1 MNYITKNDASRILAR
16 MMGFESDLRAV
27 YDRWEYDFH
36 ENLGRRNALV
46 SMSQEVET
54 ARVLS
59 EKYSGVSSD
68 GAAGKP
74 DIFIGEIDAELEC
87 KLTSGSR
94 SGSSVTYDFRT
105 DWDTICNK
113 GQLDYVYILADESFE
128 KFAFLFFEGLSPDD
142 FFPPASGSRGKSRM
156 NKTKGMKKC
165 TPLFGSYILRN
176 DIYVDS
182 LNEEAEIATEKFKN
196 RMIELAD
203 RPSRT
208 EKQRAR
214 IKKLISSEVLRFE
227 KKTQRLQDRIMYWT
241 DAPDNYTFVLEGLK

>member
-1 MNYITKNDASRILAR
+1 MKYITKDDASRILAR

-94 SGSSVTYDFRT
+94 WPSSPSSGPPRRGPSKDRQISLSTSHSCHAIPSSGKVLSNQLWSATGRSSKPGSHGQPLTESAPFR
-105 DWDTICNK
+105 
-113 GQLDYVYILADESFE
+113 
-128 KFAFLFFEGLSPDD
+128 
-142 FFPPASGSRGKSRM
+142 
-156 NKTKGMKKC
+156 
-165 TPLFGSYILRN
+165 
-176 DIYVDS
+176 
-182 LNEEAEIATEKFKN
+182 
-196 RMIELAD
+196 
-203 RPSRT
+203 
-208 EKQRAR
+208 
-214 IKKLISSEVLRFE
+214 RF
-227 KKTQRLQDRIMYWT
+227 
-241 DAPDNYTFVLEGLK
+241 V